1 MVKGRYVKWGGM
13 LFLTQQKVKR
23 SRSKHAMTMGVE
35 KIDGRELVGSS

>member
-1 MVKGRYVKWGGM
+1 MVKGRYVKGAM
-13 LFLTQQKVKR
+13 QFLTQQKVKR